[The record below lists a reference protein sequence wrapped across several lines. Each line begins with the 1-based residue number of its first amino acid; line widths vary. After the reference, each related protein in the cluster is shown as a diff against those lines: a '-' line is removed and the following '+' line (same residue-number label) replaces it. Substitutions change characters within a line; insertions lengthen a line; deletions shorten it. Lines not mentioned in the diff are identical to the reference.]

1 MLAFP
6 CYPQL
11 DVSQPAWYFT
21 QPHAVMGGLEASSI
35 FQWRATSSR
44 TVCLP
49 QPWPDAEIVP
59 GDCGRHFG
67 DGARPVKLGYPPLCL
82 KSDGREARSGRRHYR
97 IGEFHSSFPPS
108 RYSLW
113 GRSTGS
119 CTLFLLQ
126 ARLYFSVSA
135 GVSVSHAVSCTLVH
149 RQGTVRWSG
158 RSEVLIELQR
168 TTDLSIDPAHG
179 LPICSPRALQVP
191 TKTDASC
198 KQ

>member
-6 CYPQL
+6 WYPQL

-21 QPHAVMGGLEASSI
+21 QPHWRHGRPGGFSNLPMASNLISH
-35 FQWRATSSR
+35 
-44 TVCLP
+44 CLP
-49 QPWPDAEIVP
+49 APTVARSRDCPWRPRKV
-59 GDCGRHFG
+59 FG
-67 DGARPVKLGYPPLCL
+67 DGAQPVKLGYPPLCL
-82 KSDGREARSGRRHYR
+82 KSDGPEARSGRRHYR

-135 GVSVSHAVSCTLVH
+135 GVSVSHAVSCTLVN

-158 RSEVLIELQR
+158 RSEVLVELQR